1 MKIESTFPIGHP
13 TAGPAVK
20 PRTTLAITAF
30 VVVALSLAGSAR
42 TLPLSSAEFPD
53 VIVLPGATSAEG
65 VALGNG
71 STFYAG
77 DFLTGDIFRGDL
89 RSGAVERFI
98 KAPAGRMALGLKADV
113 RHGLLFVAG
122 GFTGQAYVYDL
133 ETGAPLASFQL
144 GAMIN
149 DVVVTNDSAW
159 FTDSL
164 LPHLYQLPIVGGNV
178 RTLVVTGPAGT
189 INGFPNL
196 NGIAATPNG
205 HNLLVAHSQ
214 LGRIFAVDPDTGAS
228 SPLTGVEVPT
238 VDGILLD
245 GGRLYANQ
253 IGLNQIAE
261 INLSPDL
268 SSGFVAAVVTSPE
281 FEVPTTAAA
290 FGDRLVTVNAKYDT
304 GFPPTATSFEVVTV
318 RKP

>member
-1 MKIESTFPIGHP
+1 L
-13 TAGPAVK
+13 TA
-20 PRTTLAITAF
+20 
-30 VVVALSLAGSAR
+30 
-42 TLPLSSAEFPD
+42 SSAEFPS
-53 VIVLPGATSAEG
+53 VIVLPVATSAEG
-65 VALGNG
+65 IALGRG

-77 DFLTGDIFRGDL
+77 DFLTGDIFQGDL
-89 RSGAVERFI
+89 RSGAFERFI

-164 LPHLYQLPIVGGNV
+164 LPHLYQVPIAPGGNV
-178 RTLVVTGPAGT
+178 RTLVVTGPAGA

-196 NGIAATPNG
+196 TGIAATPDG
-205 HNLLVAHSQ
+205 HMLVVAHSR
-214 LGRIFAVDPDTGAS
+214 LDAIFTVDPATGAS
-228 SPLTGVEVPT
+228 SQVAGVDVPT

-245 GGRLYANQ
+245 GGRLYVNQ
-253 IGLNQIAE
+253 IGLNQIAQ
-261 INLSPDL
+261 INLGPDL
-268 SSGFVAAVVTSPE
+268 SSGFVEAVVTSPD

-304 GFPPTATSFEVVTV
+304 GFPPTAKTFEVVTV

>member
-1 MKIESTFPIGHP
+1 MRRITGFLVAALTLTSATRAL
-13 TAGPAVK
+13 TTPA
-20 PRTTLAITAF
+20 
-30 VVVALSLAGSAR
+30 
-42 TLPLSSAEFPD
+42 AEFPS

-65 VALGNG
+65 IAIGSG

-77 DFLTGDIFRGDL
+77 DFLSGDIFRGDL
-89 RSGAVERFI
+89 RSGTVERFI

-133 ETGAPLASFQL
+133 ESGAPLTSFQL

-149 DVVVTNDSAW
+149 DVAVTNDSAW

-164 LPHLYQLPIVGGNV
+164 LPHLYQVPIVGGNV

-205 HNLLVAHSQ
+205 DNLIVAHSQ
-214 LGRIFAVDPDTGAS
+214 LGAIFTVDPATGAS
-228 SPLTGVEVPT
+228 SAVTGVNVPT
-238 VDGILLD
+238 VDGILLN

-253 IGLNQIAE
+253 IGLNQIAQ
-261 INLSPDL
+261 INLSADL
-268 SSGFVAAVVTSPE
+268 SSGFVEALITSPD
-281 FEVPTTAAA
+281 FEVPTTTAA

-304 GFPPTATSFEVVTV
+304 GFPPTATTFEAVIV